1 MSTELLPEK
10 GVIEAADG
18 VYYSASAIAA
28 MSIKGFPK
36 TRAGVY
42 KRAEK
47 EGWPVLHH
55 AGRGARDGVQYFKL
69 PEGIV
74 RGVQSASAG
83 ADRKPFKTEPVKAF
97 TTGSGV
103 SSALLADSKSRD
115 DDKVFVKRYVDV
127 KGSAGPGY
135 HNDTDGL
142 IELVEFNAGA
152 LRNFINVPAQHLVIG
167 GVDGYSMEP
176 FLFHG
181 DQVFID
187 TRYQTF
193 QNDGVY
199 ALLHN
204 GELRYK
210 RVRINYA
217 DKTVLLKSDNDGGL
231 GPEVL
236 NEDQANS
243 LRIIGKVIPFKFG
256 HFKL

>member
-1 MSTELLPEK
+1 MSVSEFARALGVEAQTIRDYENGKSILGGDKVAKMIQLGVDSNWLLAGPGYDSIPFNEYLTVAEKYQSIARSDKSVSDSEKLYDPEK
-10 GVIEAADG
+10 
-18 VYYSASAIAA
+18 VY
-28 MSIKGFPK
+28 
-36 TRAGVY
+36 
-42 KRAEK
+42 
-47 EGWPVLHH
+47 
-55 AGRGARDGVQYFKL
+55 
-69 PEGIV
+69 
-74 RGVQSASAG
+74 
-83 ADRKPFKTEPVKAF
+83 
-97 TTGSGV
+97 
-103 SSALLADSKSRD
+103 
-115 DDKVFVKRYVDV
+115 VKRYVDV

-135 HNDTDGL
+135 NNDTDGL

-152 LRNFINVPAQHLVIG
+152 LRNIINVPAQHLVIG

-187 TRYQTF
+187 TRHQTF

-236 NEDQANS
+236 NEDQANG

>member
-1 MSTELLPEK
+1 MPNELLPAK
-10 GVIEAADG
+10 GVMETADG

-47 EGWPVLHH
+47 EGWPVLHQ

-69 PEGIV
+69 PEGV
-74 RGVQSASAG
+74 VKDAAG
-83 ADRKPFKTEPVKAF
+83 ASNQQRVKTEPVKAF

-103 SSALLADSKSRD
+103 STALLAQSDSKLD
-115 DDKVFVKRYVDV
+115 EKVFVRRYVDV

-142 IELVEFNAGA
+142 IELVEFNATA

-167 GVDGYSMEP
+167 SVDGYSMEP

-187 TRYQTF
+187 TRYQSF

-236 NEDQANS
+236 NESQTEN

>member
-1 MSTELLPEK
+1 MPKELLPANGMIK
-10 GVIEAADG
+10 TVDG

-42 KRAEK
+42 KRADK
-47 EGWPVLHH
+47 EGWPVLHQ
-55 AGRGARDGVQYFKL
+55 AGRGARDGVRYFKL
-69 PEGIV
+69 PD
-74 RGVQSASAG
+74 GVITNDYAKSDSQ
-83 ADRKPFKTEPVKAF
+83 PVKTEPVKAY

-103 SSALLADSKSRD
+103 STALLANSEYKA

-135 HNDTDGL
+135 NNDTDGL
-142 IELVEFNAGA
+142 IELVEFNAA
-152 LRNFINVPAQHLVIG
+152 QLRNIINVPAQHLVIG

-187 TRYQTF
+187 TRHQTF

-236 NEDQANS
+236 NEQQANG
-243 LRIIGKVIPFKFG
+243 LKIIGKVIPFKFG